1 MSSSPKQQAP
11 APPPPLRCTCSVFIA
26 TSQDGFIADKD
37 NGVDWLNDLQ
47 QSHPLPEGEDGGFS
61 DFMDGV
67 DAIVMGRVTYD
78 TVLGF
83 VRDGLV
89 PEWPYGNKPLYVFTR
104 TLEAVRLLPKDYTYS
119 VGGDAIVVKPISGQ
133 PASVLS
139 TVAKEVTA
147 AAKAAATSTATATAT
162 DSKAAGG
169 ESSSDD
175 NNPTI
180 PIINVYIDGG
190 GCIRS
195 FLDAGLVTSAIITK
209 VPVTLGEGVPLFSQE
224 HTSKLKEVTSI
235 TLANGF
241 VQTTFEV
248 Q

>member
-1 MSSSPKQQAP
+1 MSSSPKQQQP
-11 APPPPLRCTCSVFIA
+11 LLSPLPPPLRCTCSVFIA

-104 TLEAVRLLPKDYTYS
+104 TLESVRLLPKDYYYTDS

-139 TVAKEVTA
+139 TVAKEVG
-147 AAKAAATSTATATAT
+147 AATAATATAPAT
-162 DSKAAGG
+162 
-169 ESSSDD
+169 SSDD
-175 NNPTI
+175 NNPTRAM
-180 PIINVYIDGG
+180 INVYIDGG